1 MGNDSPLPPEPR
13 RRRRTENTRGDY
25 RVYRAGSPSEAR
37 PRRRPL
43 PPREGRQL
51 PAVPPPPPPSDPGRR
66 QRRSRQPREPSRTG
80 RRRGLAW
87 RVAKWAIL
95 AVAGWT
101 VLSVVLFL
109 FSAQFLQDRVPSSA
123 RAQLEAPGPPVVATS
138 NTLILGSDLRAKGSK
153 EPGAA
158 TSGPSRSDSI
168 QVMRVGG
175 GHSSRLSIPR
185 DTVAEVPGYGPRKIN
200 SAFALGGPALAIE
213 TVGNYLG
220 IPINHVILVNFEK
233 FPELIDAMG
242 GVNYKG
248 GCVKARING
257 GYANGGVTL
266 DLPKGTT
273 RLNGQQALALS
284 RTRINACAP
293 SENDLDRAR
302 RQQQLVSAMRSQVLS
317 PRGFVRWPFIGWR
330 APQTISSDMGAAG
343 LTGLMLSVAASGSGS
358 SSVLKPDG
366 AVVLPDGGAGLT
378 VSEEYKRRQVA
389 RFMSR

>member
-1 MGNDSPLPPEPR
+1 VL
-13 RRRRTENTRGDY
+13 
-25 RVYRAGSPSEAR
+25 
-37 PRRRPL
+37 
-43 PPREGRQL
+43 
-51 PAVPPPPPPSDPGRR
+51 
-66 QRRSRQPREPSRTG
+66 
-80 RRRGLAW
+80 
-87 RVAKWAIL
+87 
-95 AVAGWT
+95 GWT
-101 VLSVVLFL
+101 ALAAVLFL

-123 RAQLEAPGPPVVATS
+123 RAELAAPGPPLVSAT

-175 GHSSRLSIPR
+175 GHSAKLSIPR
-185 DTVAEVPGYGPRKIN
+185 DTVVDIPGYGPSKIN
-200 SAFALGGPALAIE
+200 AAYAIGGPALAIK
-213 TVGNYLG
+213 TVSQYLG

-233 FPELIDAMG
+233 FPQLVDAMG

-248 GCVKARING
+248 GCVKAKVNG

-284 RTRINACAP
+284 RVRINTCAP
-293 SENDLDRAR
+293 GENDLDRAR

-317 PRGFVRWPFIGWR
+317 PRGFIRWPLIGWR

-343 LTGLMLSVAASGSGS
+343 LSGLMATIAVSGSGS
-358 SSVLKPDG
+358 SNILRPDG
-366 AVVLPDGGAGLT
+366 AVVLPDGGQALT
-378 VSEEYKRRQVA
+378 VSEASKQRQVA

>member
-1 MGNDSPLPPEPR
+1 VVR
-13 RRRRTENTRGDY
+13 W
-25 RVYRAGSPSEAR
+25 V
-37 PRRRPL
+37 
-43 PPREGRQL
+43 
-51 PAVPPPPPPSDPGRR
+51 V
-66 QRRSRQPREPSRTG
+66 
-80 RRRGLAW
+80 
-87 RVAKWAIL
+87 L
-95 AVAGWT
+95 AVIGWT
-101 VLSVVLFL
+101 ALSIALFL

-123 RAQLEAPGPPVVATS
+123 RAQLAGPGAPLVSAS
-138 NTLILGSDLRAKGSK
+138 NTLILGSDLRARGSK

-175 GHSSRLSIPR
+175 GHSAKLSIPR
-185 DTVAEVPGYGPRKIN
+185 DTVANIPGYGPRKIN
-200 SAFALGGPALAIE
+200 AAFAIGGPALAIR
-213 TVGNYLG
+213 TVSDYLG

-242 GVNYKG
+242 GVNYTG

-266 DLPKGTT
+266 DLPRGTT

-284 RTRINACAP
+284 RTRINSCAP
-293 SENDLDRAR
+293 NENDLDRAR

-317 PRGFVRWPFIGWR
+317 PRGFVRWPLIGWR

-343 LTGLMLSVAASGSGS
+343 LTGLMVTIAASGSGS

-366 AVVLPDGGAGLT
+366 ATVLPDGGLALT
-378 VSEEYKRRQVA
+378 VSEGSRRRQVT
-389 RFMSR
+389 RFLNR

>member
-13 RRRRTENTRGDY
+13 RRRRTESTRGDY
-25 RVYRAGSPSEAR
+25 RVYRAGSPADAS

-43 PPREGRQL
+43 PPREGRQ
-51 PAVPPPPPPSDPGRR
+51 PVAPPPPPPRAPGRPS
-66 QRRSRQPREPSRTG
+66 RRSRQPREPRQPG

-87 RVAKWAIL
+87 RIAKWTIL
-95 AVAGWT
+95 AIAGWT
-101 VLSVVLFL
+101 ALSVGLFL

-123 RAQLEAPGPPVVATS
+123 RAQLEAPGAPLVSAS

-175 GHSSRLSIPR
+175 GHSSKLSIPR

-213 TVGNYLG
+213 TVSNYLG
-220 IPINHVILVNFEK
+220 IPINHVILVNFDQ
-233 FPELIDAMG
+233 FPELVDAMG
-242 GVNYKG
+242 GVNYTG
-248 GCVKARING
+248 GCVKAKING

-284 RTRINACAP
+284 RTRINSCAP
-293 SENDLDRAR
+293 GENDLDRAR

-317 PRGFVRWPFIGWR
+317 PRGFIRWPLVGWQ

-343 LTGLMLSVAASGSGS
+343 LTGLMLTVAASGSGS

-366 AVVLPDGGAGLT
+366 AVVLPDGGLALT
-378 VSEEYKRRQVA
+378 VSEASKQRQVA

>member
-1 MGNDSPLPPEPR
+1 MVR
-13 RRRRTENTRGDY
+13 W
-25 RVYRAGSPSEAR
+25 V
-37 PRRRPL
+37 
-43 PPREGRQL
+43 
-51 PAVPPPPPPSDPGRR
+51 V
-66 QRRSRQPREPSRTG
+66 
-80 RRRGLAW
+80 
-87 RVAKWAIL
+87 L
-95 AVAGWT
+95 AVIGWT
-101 VLSVVLFL
+101 ALSIALFL

-123 RAQLEAPGPPVVATS
+123 RAQLARPGTPLVSAS
-138 NTLILGSDLRAKGSK
+138 NTLILGSDLRARGSK

-175 GHSSRLSIPR
+175 GHSAKLSIPR
-185 DTVAEVPGYGPRKIN
+185 DTVANIPGYGPRKIN
-200 SAFALGGPALAIE
+200 AAFAIGGPALAIR
-213 TVGNYLG
+213 TVSDYLG

-242 GVNYKG
+242 GVNYSG

-266 DLPKGTT
+266 DLPRGTT

-284 RTRINACAP
+284 RTRINSCAP
-293 SENDLDRAR
+293 NENDLDRAR

-317 PRGFVRWPFIGWR
+317 PRGFVRWPLIGWR

-343 LTGLMLSVAASGSGS
+343 LTGLMVTIAASGSGS

-366 AVVLPDGGAGLT
+366 ATVLPDGGLALT
-378 VSEEYKRRQVA
+378 VSEGSRRRQVT
-389 RFMSR
+389 RFLNR

>member
-1 MGNDSPLPPEPR
+1 MGSDSPLPPEPR
-13 RRRRTENTRGDY
+13 RRRRQPEPTRGDY
-25 RVYRAGSPSEAR
+25 RVYRAGSPEQAK

-43 PPREGRQL
+43 PPREGRQ
-51 PAVPPPPPPSDPGRR
+51 PAPPAPPPPGRSRSPRPPKPPKPPR
-66 QRRSRQPREPSRTG
+66 QRRRWSVG
-80 RRRGLAW
+80 RVL
-87 RVAKWAIL
+87 KWVVL
-95 AVAGWT
+95 GVLGWT
-101 VLSVVLFL
+101 ALAAVLFL

-123 RAQLEAPGPPVVATS
+123 RAELATPGPPLVSAT

-175 GHSSRLSIPR
+175 GHSAKLSIPR
-185 DTVAEVPGYGPRKIN
+185 DTVVDIPGYGPSKIN
-200 SAFALGGPALAIE
+200 AAYAIGGPALAIK
-213 TVGNYLG
+213 TVSQYLG

-233 FPELIDAMG
+233 FPQLVDAMG

-248 GCVKARING
+248 GCVKAKVNG

-266 DLPKGTT
+266 DLPEGTT

-284 RTRINACAP
+284 RVRVNSCAP

-317 PRGFVRWPFIGWR
+317 PRGFVRWPLIGWR
-330 APQTISSDMGAAG
+330 APQAISSDMGAAG
-343 LTGLMLSVAASGSGS
+343 LSGLMATVAVSGSGS
-358 SSVLKPDG
+358 SSILRPDG
-366 AVVLPDGGAGLT
+366 AVVLPDGGQALT
-378 VSEEYKRRQVA
+378 VSEASKQRQVA